1 MSHNAENI
9 RNNTFFVKLFEFDFF
24 HVVRLCDC
32 VRVFRCHTKKIS
44 VARITQ
50 FHGIE
55 KTSMAKM
62 TRSANHDHEALNFF
76 FSDFCPCEFLV
87 SLPLCCFRFV
97 AASRGRFFKGS
108 LVEQLALYFETSMM
122 EHNIL
127 RLEDSYDDRNVDN
140 DSTKPLRE
148 MWYCVDYV

>member
-76 FSDFCPCEFLV
+76 SPIFVLV
-87 SLPLCCFRFV
+87 SFLCRCRCV
-97 AASRGRFFKGS
+97 VSVSWRPTRGRFFKGS